1 MKPRIGIDLDN
12 TIVSYDQLM
21 HKLARHHGWIGPDV
35 RESKKSVRDAVR
47 KLPDGHVTWQ
57 KLQGEAYGP
66 RMKEASIIPGVRE
79 FFQRCREGGVDVSIV
94 SHKTEFA
101 AYDPTGTNLR
111 QASLDWLRNHKIPG
125 RHGSHAVP
133 RNIYFESTRR
143 EKIERIVSLQCTH
156 FIDDLEETFLE
167 DYFPRSVVKILY
179 DPHGYDTIPAD
190 ALLMTSWHQ
199 ITRHFFRS

>member
-21 HKLARHHGWIGPDV
+21 HTLARQHGWIGSDV
-35 RESKKSVRDAVR
+35 RQSKRHVRDALR
-47 KLPDGHVTWQ
+47 KLPDGEISWQ

-66 RMKEASIIPGVRE
+66 HMKEASLIPGVRE
-79 FFQRCREGGVDVSIV
+79 FFQRCRTGEVDVSIV

-111 QASLDWLRNHKIPG
+111 EVSLDWLRNHKILG
-125 RHGSHAVP
+125 GHGSDAEP
-133 RNIYFESTRR
+133 PNICFESTRR

-156 FIDDLEETFLE
+156 FIDDLEETFL
-167 DYFPRSVVKILY
+167 DDSFPESVVKILY
-179 DPHGYDTIPAD
+179 DPHGHDTILAD

-199 ITRHFFRS
+199 ITRHFFGS